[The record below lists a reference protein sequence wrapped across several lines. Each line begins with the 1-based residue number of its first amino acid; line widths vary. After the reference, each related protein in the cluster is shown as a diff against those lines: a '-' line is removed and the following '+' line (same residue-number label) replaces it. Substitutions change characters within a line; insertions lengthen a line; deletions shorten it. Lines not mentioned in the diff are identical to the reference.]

1 MYNSMR
7 SLLRRLHASKPEV
20 DFHEERIELF
30 THANSRRCLPTR
42 TLCQAVSNSRRRER
56 FGAHMAGMHTVY
68 QETRQKMAELGMD
81 LIEVTVDLDDLE
93 KYCQEQGLMN
103 TSGTRAR
110 YAAHVLSEQHPRQKQ
125 LQPRLP
131 PKPRFKKKKRRTR

>member
-42 TLCQAVSNSRRRER
+42 TICQAVSNSRRRER
-56 FGAHMAGMHTVY
+56 FGAHMAGMAHSLSGN
-68 QETRQKMAELGMD
+68 QAKMAELGMD

-93 KYCQEQGLMN
+93 QYCQEQGLKN
-103 TSGTRAR
+103 TSGTRAQ
-110 YAAHVLSEQHPRQKQ
+110 YAAHVLSEQHSRQKQ
-125 LQPRLP
+125 LQQRP
-131 PKPRFKKKKRRTR
+131 PLKPRFKKKKRRTR